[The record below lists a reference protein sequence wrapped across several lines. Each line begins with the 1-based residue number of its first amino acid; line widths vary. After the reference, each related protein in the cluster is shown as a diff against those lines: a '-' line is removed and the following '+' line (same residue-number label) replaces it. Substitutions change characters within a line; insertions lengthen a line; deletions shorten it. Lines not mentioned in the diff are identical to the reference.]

1 MFVGNRIENSGDYVL
16 TLIPQ
21 IWQVHRFCSI
31 NNIPQKLHRTVLQLL
46 LTGLIFCSNPFSGLA
61 QICPS
66 NIDFESGTFANWT
79 CYTGFVSAA
88 TGQNVINIIPSGPI
102 FNRHTMYDISNT
114 GERDQYG
121 GFPVLCPNGSG
132 HSIRLGNNSAGGE
145 AEGISYEFTIP
156 AGQNIYSLI
165 YHYAVVFQ
173 DPNHFI
179 YQQPRMEIEITNVT
193 DNTVI
198 GCSSFTFIPY
208 GSLLPGFYLSP
219 SPPDSTPIWCKDWS
233 AVSINLDNMAGKTIR
248 LFFKTADCTF
258 VRHFGYA
265 YIDVNSECSSEFTGA
280 NYCPDDTAIN
290 VIAPYGYQNYTWYN
304 STFTQILGTSQIL
317 HLSPPPPP
325 GVTIAVEVIPYN
337 GYGCLDTLYAN
348 LIDTLTVQANAGLD
362 TFSCAGNP
370 VPIGSNAKPGL
381 VYSWSPTSGLSNPT
395 ASNPLASPANTTTY
409 ILSVRH
415 DGGGCLSMDTV
426 VVRASTVDNTLQLI
440 GSSGYCS
447 DSGDSSILRVN
458 PADSIQWFKN
468 GIAIPGA
475 NRTEYRVY
483 QSGTYSAMLY
493 NAEGCGV
500 ATADQPILIERPKP
514 GITYPVQ
521 YALINSPI
529 NLEARQFGTSIL
541 WDPAISLND
550 PTIYNPIFKGP
561 EDQLYRIRI
570 ETAAGCVTIDTQFV
584 KTIDKIRI
592 YVPTAFTPNNDGKN
606 DFLHPI
612 LIGIK
617 QINYFRIY
625 NRWGQLLYESKKDQ
639 PGWDGKLKGIE
650 QSTQVVVWLIEGVGL
665 DGKIYRLKGTS
676 ALVR

>member
-1 MFVGNRIENSGDYVL
+1 MPKKTGRS
-16 TLIPQ
+16 
-21 IWQVHRFCSI
+21 
-31 NNIPQKLHRTVLQLL
+31 VLQLL
-46 LTGLIFCSNPFSGLA
+46 LTSLIFCTTFSSGYA
-61 QICPS
+61 QTCPP
-66 NIDFESGTFANWT
+66 NIDFEYGTFENWT
-79 CYTGFVSAA
+79 CYTGYVSAVS
-88 TGQNVINIIPSGPI
+88 GQNEISLTPSGPI
-102 FNRHTMYDISNT
+102 FNRHTMYDISNI
-114 GERDQYG
+114 GQVDQYG

-132 HSIRLGNNSAGGE
+132 HSIRLGNDLAGGE

-156 AGQNIYSLI
+156 AGQNTYSLI

-173 DPNHFI
+173 DPNHQVF
-179 YQQPRMEIEITNVT
+179 QQPRMETEILNVT

-198 GCSSFTFIPY
+198 DCSSFTFIPY
-208 GSLLPGFYLSP
+208 GSLLPGFYLSNT
-219 SPPDSTPIWCKDWS
+219 PPDSTPVWCKNWS

-290 VIAPYGYQNYTWYN
+290 VIAPYGYQTYTWYN
-304 STFTQILGTSQIL
+304 SNFTQVLGNQQIL

-325 GVTIAVEVIPYN
+325 GVTIAVQVIPYN

-348 LIDTLTVQANAGLD
+348 LIDTLTVQANAGPD
-362 TFSCAGNP
+362 TFSCSGNP

-381 VYSWSPTSGLSNPT
+381 VYSWSPATGLSD
-395 ASNPLASPANTTTY
+395 ASVSNPLASPANTTTY

-440 GSSGYCS
+440 GSAGYCS

-475 NRTEYRVY
+475 THTDYRVY
-483 QSGTYSAMLY
+483 QSGTYRAMVF
-493 NAEGCGV
+493 NAESCGV

-514 GITYPVQ
+514 GINYPIQ

-529 NLEARQFGTSIL
+529 TLEARQFGSSIL
-541 WDPAISLND
+541 WNPATSLDDPRS
-550 PTIYNPIFKGP
+550 YNPVFEGP
-561 EDQLYRIRI
+561 ADQLYTIRI
-570 ETAAGCVTIDTQFV
+570 ETPVGCVTIDTQFV

-612 LIGIK
+612 LMGIK
-617 QINYFRIY
+617 QLNYFRIY
-625 NRWGQLLYESKKDQ
+625 NRWGQLLYDSKKEQ
-639 PGWDGKLKGIE
+639 PGWDGTIRGIE
-650 QSTQVVVWLIEGVGL
+650 QPTQVVVWLVEGVGL
-665 DGKIYRLKGTS
+665 DGKIYRNKGTCV
-676 ALVR
+676 LVR